1 VLSFAPLV
9 AAPTTGH
16 EIILACVGG
25 AFIVFAL
32 ISSFVLPRRNP
43 NFPGR
48 GVWSFV
54 ALGALFLVAMLA
66 AVILFGKEATTDAA
80 GERVTTTPAPQT
92 TTQPPATTSAG
103 GQNGAPPQAAGDPV
117 AGKKVFSDAGC
128 SGCHTLKAAGST
140 GNIGPNLDQLE
151 PDYATVEHQVINGGG
166 AMPAFKGQLSQ
177 KQIQDVSAFVS
188 QNAGK

>member
-1 VLSFAPLV
+1 VLSFAPIV
-9 AAPTTGH
+9 AAPTSGH
-16 EIILACVGG
+16 EIVLACIGA
-25 AFIVFAL
+25 AFILFSLVSAL
-32 ISSFVLPRRNP
+32 VVPRRNP

-48 GVWSFV
+48 GVWGFA

-66 AVILFGKEATTDAA
+66 SIIIFGKEATTDAA
-80 GERVTTTPAPQT
+80 GERVTTTPASQI
-92 TTQPPATTSAG
+92 TTQPAATTSAG

-117 AGKKVFSDAGC
+117 AGKGVFSSAGC

-140 GNIGPNLDQLE
+140 GNIGPNLDQLK
-151 PDYATVEHQVINGGG
+151 PDFATVQHQVIEGGG

-177 KQIQDVSAFVS
+177 KQIEDVSAFVS